1 MKYIFNYLL
10 FPFFLFIVKISNKH
24 VLIKLSS
31 ILGILAFKVLK
42 VRKETVLHNLQEAF
56 PDFSE
61 EKIYEIAL
69 KNYKSFALT
78 FFEFAKLKYATNDS
92 ILNEVEFVNN
102 KVLEKALSRK
112 DSLILLTAH
121 FGNWEYGALCIGLKY
136 NFPMRVLAK
145 KQSNE
150 FVTKFMSE
158 AREKFGNK
166 EIFTGSSVKELYK
179 ALLNKQIIGVVGDQR
194 GSVEGPRV
202 KFFNKDTAVYT
213 GTAVLSLKT
222 STPILTV
229 FVARQKDNKYK
240 IFIDELSFDDLP
252 ENQEEKVLEIN
263 QRYFAKLEKM
273 IKQYPEQWFWMH
285 KIWKY

>member
-1 MKYIFNYLL
+1 MKSIGKYIVNINMLL
-10 FPFFLFIVKISNKH
+10 IQFLPRRILNGISIFLGYFFFFIVPIRKKV
-24 VLIKLSS
+24 VLQNLS
-31 ILGILAFKVLK
+31 
-42 VRKETVLHNLQEAF
+42 EAF
-56 PDFSE
+56 PELSVKE
-61 EKIYEIAL
+61 INKIAFRNYISIAKTFLEIVKL
-69 KNYKSFALT
+69 KRTPA
-78 FFEFAKLKYATNDS
+78 EWFAKNVEIQNEKLFEKYLAKKN
-92 ILNEVEFVNN
+92 
-102 KVLEKALSRK
+102 
-112 DSLILLTAH
+112 SLLLITAH
-121 FGNWEYGALCIGLKY
+121 FGNWEFGALTLGLRY

-252 ENQEEKVLEIN
+252 EKQEEKVLEIN
-263 QRYFAKLEKM
+263 QRYFTKLEKM